1 MIWQEAAQALF
12 DRLRA
17 ITLAD
22 LIERAGC
29 GKSQEL
35 NEVFTHKPKTIP

>member
-1 MIWQEAAQALF
+1 MF
-12 DRLRA
+12 DRLKA

-22 LIERAGC
+22 LIGRAGC

-35 NEVFTHKPKTIP
+35 NEVFTHKRKTIQ

>member
-1 MIWQEAAQALF
+1 MF
-12 DRLRA
+12 DSLKA

-22 LIERAGC
+22 LVERSRG

-35 NEVFTHKPKTIP
+35 NEVLNQPIIPVFKGKR

>member
-1 MIWQEAAQALF
+1 MF
-12 DRLRA
+12 DRLKA

-22 LIERAGC
+22 ILGRAGC

-35 NEVFTHKPKTIP
+35 NEVFTPKRKTIP